1 MELGI
6 FVDES
11 GDFDVLSDHSP
22 YYIFTLVLHEKNKDI
37 REDIQTLERHLR
49 EKNLAGLPI
58 HSAPLIRK
66 ESIYKN
72 NTIDERKTLFIQFF
86 NFTKNVP
93 IEYKSF
99 IYRKKDFKD
108 KDLMITQMA
117 RDLAQF
123 VFERYAWLNSFKK
136 IKVYYD
142 YGQGEIS
149 MILNIGLNTLLK
161 NVEFKKV
168 TPSDYKLLQVADF
181 ICTIKLIEIKLNN
194 NELSK
199 SEKSFMILKDWK
211 NMIKRVNSKEIK
223 K

>member
-11 GDFDVLSDHSP
+11 GDFDMLSEHSP
-22 YYIFTLVLHEKNKDI
+22 YYIFTLVLHDKKNDI
-37 REDIQTLERHLR
+37 RKEIDTLERHLS
-49 EKNLAGLPI
+49 EKGFKDFPI

-66 ESIYKN
+66 ESIFRN
-72 NTIDERKTLFIQFF
+72 NTINERKTLLLQMDH
-86 NFTKNVP
+86 FTKTVP
-93 IEYKSF
+93 VQLKSF
-99 IYRKKDFKD
+99 VYSKKDFEDYD
-108 KDLMITQMA
+108 KLITQMA

-123 VFERYAWLNSFKK
+123 VFERYAWLNSFTK

-149 MILNIGLNTLLK
+149 MILNVGLNTLLK

-181 ICTIKLIEIKLNN
+181 VCTIKLLEIKLNN

-199 SEKSFMILKDWK
+199 SEKSFMSLKDWK

-223 K
+223 